1 MSSISQSV
9 LMALAVTVNKFASSN
24 VHAVQRKE
32 SKTSPATSPAAF
44 PRRGFLLSTLVAA
57 YPLTTDSKTQLLNK
71 GSLKGK
77 KEQDLTES
85 EKGILDWLKTH
96 K

>member
-71 GSLKGK
+71 YLKK
-77 KEQDLTES
+77 SEENKAKNDKEKDL
-85 EKGILDWLKTH
+85 
-96 K
+96 